1 MGELQLQT
9 GGTLS
14 DFITETVRAEAARR
28 GYSQRQ
34 LAQALDMPQPT
45 CSTRWRGCTPWS
57 VDELDQLAELFE
69 CNIVDLITGDVALIR
84 RTPAGGSH
92 RGGPLRARRD
102 SNPQPSDP

>member
-28 GYSQRQ
+28 GYSQRK

-92 RGGPLRARRD
+92 RGGAAAR
-102 SNPQPSDP
+102 SKGLEPPTF